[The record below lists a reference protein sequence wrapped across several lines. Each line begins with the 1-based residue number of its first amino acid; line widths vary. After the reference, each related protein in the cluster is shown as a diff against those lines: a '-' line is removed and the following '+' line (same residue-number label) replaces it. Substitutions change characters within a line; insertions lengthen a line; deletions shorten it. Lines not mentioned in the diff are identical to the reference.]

1 MPGHRYVE
9 VISLAAM
16 LAAKRLAGVTP
27 EVNLMEY
34 VTCTHQP
41 NANKAAYSAFENQRR
56 HHKNSKTGVS
66 VAPQKGRMSSKF
78 FFKKWSKCPVYE
90 NLEKKKE
97 STSFLY
103 SQLETG

>member
-1 MPGHRYVE
+1 MSGHRYVE
-9 VISLAAM
+9 EISLAAM

-27 EVNLMEY
+27 EVNLMEH

-41 NANKAAYSAFENQRR
+41 NANKAAFSAFENQRR
-56 HHKNSKTGVS
+56 HHKKSKTGVS
-66 VAPQKGRMSSKF
+66 VAPQKGRVSSKF
-78 FFKKWSKCPVYE
+78 FLKNDLNVQFTKTSK
-90 NLEKKKE
+90 KKKE